1 MNSILEYAELRSLE
15 INWFNTIHGRWESA
29 SPADIKSMQAIV
41 KKQRTI
47 NNKLIKIIQSLSN
60 PQPVAESFVQNAGTE
75 SFVQNAGT
83 ESFVQNA
90 GAESFVGADA
100 SVQTTEA
107 QDHPM
112 PVDEVDLVATP
123 CPDFLKT
130 QAHNYFP
137 SVEDGTSS

>member
-75 SFVQNAGT
+75 SFVQNAG
-83 ESFVQNA
+83 
-90 GAESFVGADA
+90 AESFVGADA